1 MTALPLSASENAVR
15 AAVGRLSAIQAGACQ
30 VVCCYLKLEPRD
42 KARAKYLIKIKN
54 RIKQVAAELER
65 RPLDH
70 AQRESVAGDLDRLRR
85 YFEEPS
91 RLPAAR
97 GAALLDRKSVV

>member
-70 AQRESVAGDLDRLRR
+70 AQRESVDA
-85 YFEEPS
+85 
-91 RLPAAR
+91 
-97 GAALLDRKSVV
+97 KSKS